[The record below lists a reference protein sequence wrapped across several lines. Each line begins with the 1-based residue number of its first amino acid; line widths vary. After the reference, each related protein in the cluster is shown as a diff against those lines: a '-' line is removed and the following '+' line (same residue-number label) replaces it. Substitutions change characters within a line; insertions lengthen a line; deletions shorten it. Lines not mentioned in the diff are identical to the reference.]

1 MTDPVQ
7 LVLGALVLWA
17 PGLAWTWALAPELD
31 RAKFAFA
38 SVIVALTVQPF
49 AMYLLNVFLGV
60 PIAPMNYALL
70 SLALALLGLAWG
82 LRPRIEATWGNA

>member
-1 MTDPVQ
+1 VADPVQ
-7 LVLGALVLWA
+7 AVLGALILWA
-17 PGLAWTWALAPELD
+17 PGLTWTWALVPGLD
-31 RAKFAFA
+31 WAKFVFV

-70 SLALALLGLAWG
+70 SMAMALLGLAWG
-82 LRPRIEATWGNA
+82 LRPKLEGTWG